1 MVDLNMPP
9 TPPMG
14 ESSKIK
20 SLMGRTPGILKS
32 KFLTVLGNSNELL
45 NGISN
50 RLTLSISSSDS
61 DYCDDDEE
69 EVPQYDETID
79 YTKIDFESRRVKA
92 RRAHEE
98 IISGRYRH
106 PNWEPKARLDTGTA
120 AAQTKP
126 SSSSSSSSEGSMD
139 GGGGGRCGGP
149 RGGVSQKYRRDSIGS
164 KSTHD
169 DDIDFDIDIEND
181 LKKINE
187 LLSTPPAIDVEST
200 PLSPPLHHHQQQSP
214 LQPATTDVIQNDG
227 KLKVAGNSPNQVP
240 SKTSNSST
248 LTSLHD
254 PVQASPSLES
264 TDWKNYIRSES
275 QNSVPSWASSISL
288 DERDH
293 RSDDPTKEFM
303 RKFVDIMFTNPSTI
317 VLELKSEFGQM
328 ARQETGRLWFC
339 RYVMAQK
346 LKSKRVDEITF
357 YSLVQNF
364 AIILFESTESEDYTP
379 AASVM
384 NMCFTFYHEIEV
396 PGCEPYREYLFT
408 YLRQQPIW
416 HTLRFWN
423 AAFYDAL
430 QSKREQQMTV
440 SQKKRGKK
448 NPNNPWQS
456 LSRGQSEGEEEHSDS
471 SSSSSHHSFAASG
484 VNDLTDNQ
492 KFQQHVAFQ
501 QLGTFTCNM
510 HSLGISKDLCLEFLM
525 KQNATVRLPR
535 EKVQLIR
542 DNINRMYHETDL
554 WGAKES

>member
-1 MVDLNMPP
+1 
-9 TPPMG
+9 
-14 ESSKIK
+14 
-20 SLMGRTPGILKS
+20 MGRTPGILKS

-69 EVPQYDETID
+69 VPQFDETID

-106 PNWEPKARLDTGTA
+106 PNWEPKAKLDTGTA

-126 SSSSSSSSEGSMD
+126 SSSSSSSSGGSVGGDAAREGD
-139 GGGGGRCGGP
+139 GGRTSRCN
-149 RGGVSQKYRRDSIGS
+149 SIDY

-169 DDIDFDIDIEND
+169 DDIDFDIEIEND

-200 PLSPPLHHHQQQSP
+200 AC
-214 LQPATTDVIQNDG
+214 QPAPPSYPTECIQQNNGDG
-227 KLKVAGNSPNQVP
+227 KLKVAGNSPSNLP

-254 PVQASPSLES
+254 PVQASPSFES

-288 DERDH
+288 DDH
-293 RSDDPTKEFM
+293 RADDPTKEFM
-303 RKFVDIMFTNPSTI
+303 KKFTDIVFTNSSSI
-317 VLELKSEFGQM
+317 GLELKSEFGQM
-328 ARQETGRLWFC
+328 ARQESGRLWFC
-339 RYVMAQK
+339 RYTMAQK

-364 AIILFESTESEDYTP
+364 AIILFECTESEDYTP

-430 QSKREQQMTV
+430 QSKREQHMAV
-440 SQKKRGKK
+440 SQKKRGKN
-448 NPNNPWQS
+448 NPNNPWKS
-456 LSRGQSEGEEEHSDS
+456 LSRGQSEGEEEQHSDS

-484 VNDLTDNQ
+484 INDLTDNNQ
-492 KFQQHVAFQ
+492 RYQQHIAFQ

-510 HSLGISKDLCLEFLM
+510 HSLGINKDLCIEFLM
-525 KQNATVRLPR
+525 KQSSTLRLPKD
-535 EKVQLIR
+535 KVKLIR
-542 DNINRMYHETDL
+542 DNISRMYHETDL

>member
-1 MVDLNMPP
+1 MVDLNIPP

-126 SSSSSSSSEGSMD
+126 SSSSSSSSGGSM
-139 GGGGGRCGGP
+139 GGGNGGRVGG
-149 RGGVSQKYRRDSIGS
+149 RGALLNKSRCISIDS

-169 DDIDFDIDIEND
+169 QDIDIDIDIEIEND
-181 LKKINE
+181 LRKINE
-187 LLSTPPAIDVEST
+187 LLNTTPAIDVEST
-200 PLSPPLHHHQQQSP
+200 PYHLTPPPPPQTQS
-214 LQPATTDVIQNDG
+214 ATTEFIQNDDG
-227 KLKVAGNSPNQVP
+227 KLKVQAGNSPNNGP

-254 PVQASPSLES
+254 PVHASPSLES

-288 DERDH
+288 DDH
-293 RSDDPTKEFM
+293 KSDDPAKEFM
-303 RKFVDIMFTNPSTI
+303 RKFADIMFTNPSTI
-317 VLELKSEFGQM
+317 GLELKSEFGQI
-328 ARQETGRLWFC
+328 ARQEAGRLWFC

-364 AIILFESTESEDYTP
+364 AIILFESTEAEDYTP

-423 AAFYDAL
+423 AAFNDAI
-430 QSKREQQMTV
+430 QSKREQRMAV
-440 SQKKRGKK
+440 SQKKRGKN
-448 NPNNPWQS
+448 NPNNPWKS

-484 VNDLTDNQ
+484 VNDLTDNK
-492 KFQQHVAFQ
+492 KFQQHIAFQ

-510 HSLGISKDLCLEFLM
+510 HSLGISKDLCIEFLI
-525 KQNATVRLPR
+525 KQNNALRLPKD
-535 EKVQLIR
+535 KVHLIR